1 MPGPA
6 AELEAL
12 SSQLEAS
19 NPELYRHLAL
29 YLQVLRETLPSQVEQ
44 ACFHLVT
51 QLRASRYADLPETER
66 HQLHR
71 RIQTLVRR
79 CCGLLTVEQLAA
91 LAEQM
96 QRERRRQHLQE
107 QRQLLRQLQEPE
119 AALESEAVDQPHGS
133 VQLSMALPLSSFI
146 GSWDLLAPGGAPQGR
161 YGPAG
166 ERTSADP
173 RADDSS
179 AGLAFPEGSDPGDS
193 GDQGPSGP
201 FGDRAD
207 PSARPDPSD
216 PTDPAML
223 TAMAEAC
230 SAALAD
236 ALLDGALEPPR
247 SGASGADAGGEAE
260 DLARQ
265 GRLPRNPLRLL
276 RWLDGIEQALG
287 RRLRNLS
294 HGLNVEFRRCGI
306 TPTLLPVSLLDAVL
320 GGQLETQPGPANLL
334 RLILPFGIGAS
345 AAPETHGLLL
355 RQADLEMEQPRLRTC
370 RRRLH
375 QHRLQVVK
383 MAQQYRRLQRRLQVH
398 QAERLWLQD
407 IRTTQQQR
415 TEQQHQSTEQQHQQD

>member
-1 MPGPA
+1 VPGPA

-12 SSQLEAS
+12 SCQLEAS

-29 YLQVLRETLPSQVEQ
+29 YLQVLRETLPAQVEQ

-51 QLRASRYADLPETER
+51 QLRASRYAELPETER

-79 CCGLLTVEQLAA
+79 CCGLLTVDQLAA

-119 AALESEAVDQPHGS
+119 PAHESAPVDLPQGS
-133 VQLSMALPLSSFI
+133 VQLSMALPLTSSI

-161 YGPAG
+161 YRPSA
-166 ERTSADP
+166 ERASADP
-173 RADDSS
+173 RADDGF
-179 AGLAFPEGSDPGDS
+179 AGLAFPDGSDPGD
-193 GDQGPSGP
+193 PSDSNHPGHGSP
-201 FGDRAD
+201 TGHLAD
-207 PSARPDPSD
+207 PSGRAEPSD
-216 PTDPAML
+216 PTDPAL
-223 TAMAEAC
+223 LSAMAEAC

-236 ALLDGALEPPR
+236 ALLDGALQPPR
-247 SGASGADAGGEAE
+247 SGASGTDASGDAE
-260 DLARQ
+260 DLGRQ
-265 GRLPRNPLRLL
+265 GRLPRNPLKLL

-306 TPTLLPVSLLDAVL
+306 TSTLLPVSLLDAVL

-334 RLILPFGIGAS
+334 RLILPFGIGSS

-407 IRTTQQQR
+407 IRTTQQQ
-415 TEQQHQSTEQQHQQD
+415 QGKEQQHQQD